1 MLICI
6 SSLKEIY
13 MREDKINILS
23 LFLTSIILLFITIIF
38 NEIIIGLII
47 AVIFSQLVLLL
58 PKKSIKIIRMSDLK
72 ELSELIV

>member
-1 MLICI
+1 
-6 SSLKEIY
+6 

-72 ELSELIV
+72 ELSKLIV

>member
-1 MLICI
+1 
-6 SSLKEIY
+6 